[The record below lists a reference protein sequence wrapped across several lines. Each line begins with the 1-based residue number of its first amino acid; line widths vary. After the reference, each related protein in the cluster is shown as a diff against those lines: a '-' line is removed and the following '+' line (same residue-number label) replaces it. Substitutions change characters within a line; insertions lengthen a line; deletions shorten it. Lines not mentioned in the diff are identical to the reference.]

1 MKNPVIA
8 LFLLLFC
15 CTQKQTDQPASLRP
29 NDTTAGILVAD
40 TVIYDVPVV
49 NHNPDD
55 TWSTERLKNLHH
67 DLLLDNIFTMI
78 AEGKAIAYDH
88 TTGEKLTPGRVEKMM
103 KTKEIDPAKIDM
115 IQFKEK
121 WYLNASHATLSKE
134 VISMVLGTQIYDNY
148 GTFIGNKAILRV
160 ELLN

>member
-15 CTQKQTDQPASLRP
+15 CTQKQADQASPIRSGDSAL
-29 NDTTAGILVAD
+29 GIVVAD
-40 TVIYDVPVV
+40 TVIYDVAVV

-67 DLLLDNIFTMI
+67 ELLLDNVFSMI
-78 AEGKAIAYDH
+78 AGGKAVAYDH
-88 TTGEKLTPGRVEKMM
+88 TTGEKLTPGHVEKML
-103 KTKEIDPAKIDM
+103 KSKEIDPAKIDM
-115 IQFKEK
+115 IQFKEI
-121 WYLNASHATLSKE
+121 WYINASRATLRKE
-134 VISMVLGTQIYDNY
+134 VISMVLGSQIYDNY
-148 GTFIGNKAILRV
+148 GTFIGNKAIMRV